1 MSAPPAESG
10 LTAERPAPDGSE
22 QRMDRTALE
31 ETKIALGGMT
41 CGHCVETVEGALRS
55 VAGVREASADLPTQT
70 AVVKFDPSTAAV
82 PAMES
87 AVAAAGYAPR
97 RSDGL
102 VSLDPNPRFEPPAT
116 AAKPSPEPEE
126 HLLAI
131 DGMTCASCV
140 RSVEQASESVPGVS
154 ACEVNLA
161 DRTARV
167 WIEPNRAAVRDVVSA
182 IRASGYGARI
192 AHARNRPTPT
202 GPRSSL
208 RRRLTVSA
216 ALTAPLLVLAMA
228 DGMLQFPGS
237 VWVQFGL
244 ALPVVVYG
252 GAPFY
257 SAAWLAARHG
267 RVDMNTLIA
276 MGTGAA
282 FLYSIVATVAPEL
295 VSASAGGV
303 YYETAA
309 AILTLVLLGRVLESR
324 ASRRTSAS
332 IRKLL
337 ALQAKSV
344 HVRREGVESEI
355 PLERVVVGDEV
366 VVRPGE
372 RIPVDGTV
380 VEGEGAVDES
390 HVTGESVPSDKRR
403 GSRVTS
409 GSLNQNGFLV
419 FRAESVGSDTA
430 LSRIIDFVRRAQGSK
445 APAAK
450 LADRIA
456 AVFVPIVFGI
466 ATLTF
471 VVWMVAGPPEDR
483 LRSAWT
489 SAVSVLIIACPC
501 AVGLATPAA
510 LAVAIG
516 RAAESGILIRDGAA
530 LEAAENVDT
539 VVFDKTGTLTQGR
552 LRVTD
557 AVAFGSMAS
566 EELLRIAGGIER
578 HSEHPVAK
586 AIAEARPGF
595 GGAISEFRALPG
607 AGASARVDG
616 EEWLLGKRE
625 LLTRSRCGHISGPA
639 GARRV
644 QQAGKDRCSGGPRRP
659 ARGRDRLARHGPRGF
674 GGGRHGPEGAGKKGS
689 DDQRRQRTG
698 GQGSRVGSRHW
709 RGHRACQATRQV
721 QGHRAA
727 SIHGADSSHGRGRD
741 QRCSRPDAGGRGN
754 RNRGRDRHCDR
765 VRTDRAGSERPV
777 RRRQGHRTLPKNA
790 KHHPPELLVGVWIQ
804 RAGGS
809 GGSGNPLSVDRH
821 AAVADP
827 GIRSDG
833 VLEPFGHIQQPAP
846 QPGHR
851 APTSRVNWTLRRSA
865 TTPLRT
871 SRPVL
876 EENPE
881 SRQMSIPGP

>member
-1 MSAPPAESG
+1 MSVPPAESG
-10 LTAERPAPDGSE
+10 LTAESPAPDGSE
-22 QRMDRTALE
+22 QRMARTALE

-82 PAMES
+82 PEMES

-97 RSDGL
+97 RSAGL
-102 VSLDPNPRFEPPAT
+102 VSLEPNPRFEPPAT
-116 AAKPSPEPEE
+116 AVKPQPEPAPEE
-126 HLLAI
+126 HMLAI

-167 WIEPNRAAVRDVVSA
+167 WIEPNRAAVSDVVSA

-192 AHARNRPTPT
+192 ARPESADPDRA
-202 GPRSSL
+202 PDSL

-282 FLYSIVATVAPEL
+282 FLYSIVATVAPGL

-309 AILTLVLLGRVLESR
+309 AILTLVLLGRVLEAR

-332 IRKLL
+332 IGKLL

-344 HVRREGVESEI
+344 HVRREGVEIEI

-471 VVWMVAGPPEDR
+471 VIWMVAGPPDDR

-557 AVAFGSMAS
+557 AVAFGSMDS

-578 HSEHPVAK
+578 HSEHPVAR

-595 GGAISEFRALPG
+595 GGAISDFKELPG

-616 EEWLLGKRE
+616 EEWILGKRE
-625 LLTRSRCGHISGPA
+625 LLTDRGADTSAAQPELDGFSKQGKTIVLAARDGQLAGVIALRDTVREDSVAAATALKAQGRRVLMISGDSAPVAKAVASEAGIGEVIAPVKPLDKSKAIEQLQSTGHTVAMVGDGINDAPA
-639 GARRV
+639 LTQADVGIAIGAGTDIAIESATIVLVRSAPSDVGRAIELSRRTRSTIRQNYWWAFGYNV
-644 QQAGKDRCSGGPRRP
+644 LGVPVAAGILYPWTGMLLSPILASAAMAFSSLSVTFNSLRLNRAIAPRR
-659 ARGRDRLARHGPRGF
+659 
-674 GGGRHGPEGAGKKGS
+674 
-689 DDQRRQRTG
+689 
-698 GQGSRVGSRHW
+698 
-709 RGHRACQATRQV
+709 
-721 QGHRAA
+721 AA
-727 SIHGADSSHGRGRD
+727 
-741 QRCSRPDAGGRGN
+741 
-754 RNRGRDRHCDR
+754 
-765 VRTDRAGSERPV
+765 
-777 RRRQGHRTLPKNA
+777 
-790 KHHPPELLVGVWIQ
+790 
-804 RAGGS
+804 
-809 GGSGNPLSVDRH
+809 
-821 AAVADP
+821 
-827 GIRSDG
+827 
-833 VLEPFGHIQQPAP
+833 
-846 QPGHR
+846 
-851 APTSRVNWTLRRSA
+851 
-865 TTPLRT
+865 
-871 SRPVL
+871 
-876 EENPE
+876 
-881 SRQMSIPGP
+881 